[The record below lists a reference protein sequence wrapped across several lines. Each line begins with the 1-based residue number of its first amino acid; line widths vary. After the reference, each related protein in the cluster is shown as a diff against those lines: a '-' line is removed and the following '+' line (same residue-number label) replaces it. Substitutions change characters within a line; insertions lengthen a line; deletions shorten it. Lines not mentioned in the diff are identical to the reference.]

1 MNDAHESSPQKR
13 KPWREPMV
21 WLVFAIPAAAV
32 FASFAL
38 LYESARSS
46 GNNDMVPDDVKRTA
60 QIQTTD
66 LTPDAR
72 AQQLHLGAVARTAKG
87 TIEVDP
93 VAGEFDRHAPLR
105 LSLHHPTVARLD
117 MVMELAPTANG
128 WGKVQDIDLSH
139 DWNVQ
144 LAPMDGAWRLQGRW
158 IARQQAIYLQP
169 AVGNNN

>member
-1 MNDAHESSPQKR
+1 MNDNHESPVQKR
-13 KPWREPMV
+13 SPWREPMV

-46 GNNDMVPDDVKRTA
+46 GNNDMVPDEVQRTA
-60 QIQTTD
+60 QIQTAD

-72 AQQLHLGAVARTAKG
+72 AQQMHLSAVARTAKG

-93 VAGEFDRHAPLR
+93 VSGEFDRHAPLQ
-105 LSLHHPTVARLD
+105 LSLHHPTAARLD
-117 MVMELAPTANG
+117 MVVELAPSANG
-128 WGKVQDIDLSH
+128 WSKAQDIDLSH

-144 LAPMDGAWRLQGRW
+144 LAPANGAWKLHGRW
-158 IARQQAIYLQP
+158 VARQQAIYLRP
-169 AVGNNN
+169 AIGSD

>member
-1 MNDAHESSPQKR
+1 MNEPHESAPQKR

-21 WLVFAIPAAAV
+21 WLGFAIPAAAV

-60 QIQTTD
+60 QIQTAD

-72 AQQLHLGAVARTAKG
+72 AHQLHLSAVVRTAKG

-93 VAGEFDRHAPLR
+93 VAGEFDRHAPLQ
-105 LSLHHPTVARLD
+105 LSLHHPTVAKLD
-117 MVMELAPTANG
+117 MVMELAPSANG
-128 WGKVQDIDLSH
+128 WSKTQDIDLSH
-139 DWNVQ
+139 DWNV
-144 LAPMDGAWRLQGRW
+144 LLTPADGAWKLHGRW

-169 AVGNNN
+169 AVGNSD